1 MSKQTTTKKCKYCKS
16 EIDAGAKICPV
27 CKKKQ
32 KTHGCLIALLVLV
45 GFTLLLLIIGALAS
59 DSSDPVEND
68 PQISQQESTP
78 TYVPEESA
86 QSTVPVETPQPS
98 AVIED
103 TGSLIIDA
111 TQFSRISVDELYS
124 IMGEPDSVEDWTNTT
139 SRGAFPLQS
148 HIYYAQDGS
157 IGEYDFI
164 TYENTVV
171 KLYLYSRSWV
181 DSAGETF
188 SYGSDDITTILND
201 YNIQPSSNFKEIVNN
216 GFTAKYSPVSENVAA
231 VEIYNMDQTAK
242 TYELIRFTYNLN
254 YFNL

>member
-1 MSKQTTTKKCKYCKS
+1 MSKQATTKKCKYCKS

-68 PQISQQESTP
+68 PQISQQEATP
-78 TYVPEESA
+78 TYTPEASA
-86 QSTVPVETPQPS
+86 QPTVPAETPQPS

-124 IMGEPDSVEDWTNTT
+124 IMGEPDSVEDWMNTT
-139 SRGAFPLQS
+139 SRGAFPMQRHL
-148 HIYYAQDGS
+148 YNNT
-157 IGEYDFI
+157 GEPVYEFI
-164 TYENTVV
+164 TYQDVVV
-171 KLYLYSRSWV
+171 KLNLYSEMYYNNT
-181 DSAGETF
+181 GELFTYDPDNVQ
-188 SYGSDDITTILND
+188 SILSD
-201 YNIQPSSNFKEIVNN
+201 YNIQPAADFKEVVNN

-231 VEIYNMDQTAK
+231 VEIFDMNEADK
-242 TYELIRFTYNLN
+242 TYGCIYFTYNLN
-254 YFNL
+254 YFDL